1 MQKLESFMKNGY
13 KVVWTANA
21 LEELTETI
29 EYLKNNFSDKEI
41 KRLAKRVENVAEL
54 ISKNPSL
61 FAKSEFKDIYRV
73 PILKF
78 NTMYYRVFADEVHIL
93 SFFSNRQ
100 GSHRNKI

>member
-1 MQKLESFMKNGY
+1 MKNGY
-13 KVVWTANA
+13 KIVWTANA
-21 LEELTETI
+21 LEELAETF

-41 KRLAKRVENVAEL
+41 KKLALKIENVTEL

-61 FAKSEFKDIYRV
+61 FVKSESKDIYRV

-78 NTMYYRVFADEVHIL
+78 NTMYYRVCVDEVHIL

-100 GSHRNKI
+100 ESQKRNI

>member
-1 MQKLESFMKNGY
+1 MKNGY

-21 LEELTETI
+21 LEELAETLK
-29 EYLKNNFSDKEI
+29 YLKNNFSDKEI
-41 KRLAKRVENVAEL
+41 KRLALRIENVAEL

-61 FAKSEFKDIYRV
+61 FAKSEVKDICRV

-78 NTMYYRVFADEVHIL
+78 NTMYYRVLADEVHVL

-100 GSHRNKI
+100 APQRNKI